1 MPTFMFLVFGVV
13 ILGALVAA
21 IIRMVQRLRSDA
33 AAPER
38 PRTPAEKQHDARTAV
53 IWVVVLVVLIAVL
66 LAAYAL
72 TRLPS

>member
-13 ILGALVAA
+13 VLGALIAA

-33 AAPER
+33 AAPAQ
-38 PRTPAEKQHDARTAV
+38 PRSPAQKQHDARTAV
-53 IWVVVLVVLIAVL
+53 IWVVVIVVLIAVL